1 MDESVMKDK
10 REISEAKRRSSLAAK
25 RAEEKQR
32 QATISLSLKSLESLP
47 SKKVVFHSDS
57 EDEPVV
63 EPKRLKL
70 FGEDDDDDNGSDQ
83 EVTEST
89 SGVEEMFVNRHFGK
103 RGAKLA
109 KLEAKFGHDARFR
122 MDEKFMDSDD
132 EEEEEKV
139 AEKEAHLAILSK
151 VLGKTVK
158 TNKASVR
165 KAPGFRRFDPENE
178 LHLQWVES
186 TKKKKKKENENPDD
200 ASEMAEEV
208 DSSKGKQENNETKV
222 VEGHFFEMDEGF
234 AESLKKKLAEGGE
247 GKDDSFSFLKSIGR
261 KPDINLAPIEK
272 ESNASDDIK
281 ENKVEE
287 EQSEELKD
295 DSVYRSSDINL
306 ISSTVPVSSAFFL
319 SDNDNEVIQG
329 LKYFRRKRS
338 IEDIRN
344 KWCNVRHGII
354 KLYKKQRKLALKET
368 KGEHHEAS
376 KHRKKKLAT
385 A

>member
-1 MDESVMKDK
+1 ASVYF
-10 REISEAKRRSSLAAK
+10 RRSSLAAK

-63 EPKRLKL
+63 
-70 FGEDDDDDNGSDQ
+70 S
-83 EVTEST
+83 
-89 SGVEEMFVNRHFGK
+89 EMFVNRHFGK

-132 EEEEEKV
+132 EKL
-139 AEKEAHLAILSK
+139 KYKIFYQIL
-151 VLGKTVK
+151 
-158 TNKASVR
+158 

-200 ASEMAEEV
+200 V
-208 DSSKGKQENNETKV
+208 
-222 VEGHFFEMDEGF
+222 
-234 AESLKKKLAEGGE
+234 LCE

-261 KPDINLAPIEK
+261 KPDINL

-281 ENKVEE
+281 ENKVEVRGYF
-287 EQSEELKD
+287 QLKD

-354 KLYKKQRKLALKET
+354 KVSFILLDSTDSWFDSCNFVFLFIYIEKEYFCHIRNGF
-368 KGEHHEAS
+368 KI
-376 KHRKKKLAT
+376 LII
-385 A
+385 